1 MKINIKKLSETAKIP
16 TYANRGDAGLDLY
29 SDNNFLLIPGDR
41 ALVKTGIAI
50 ELPEGYE
57 MQIRPRS
64 GLSVKHGIT
73 VLNSPGTIDSGYR
86 GEIGVVLYNASRVPF
101 EVRQGERIA
110 QGVIAAYV
118 SADLVEVYALDESER
133 GANGFG
139 STGA

>member
-64 GLSVKHGIT
+64 GLSLKHGIT
-73 VLNSPGTIDSGYR
+73 VLNAPGTIDSGYR

-133 GANGFG
+133 GTSGFG
-139 STGA
+139 DSGV